1 MAAQNPYVPSS
12 GILVQSFGQ
21 FRKMLPAK
29 IDADTLKKLS
39 LAPKNES
46 AVLNVMRHLGF
57 IDENNQ
63 KTQQATKVFTKHD
76 DADFQS
82 ELESTVS
89 KSYSDLFETLGPST
103 WGAERSALIGYFRVH
118 DETSELT
125 ATRQAVTFET
135 LAALAG
141 KRDGVAAR
149 PQKSTT
155 PRTSTRTN
163 PPKAPV
169 SSAGSGVKG
178 DSPAKQTTILDGGVG
193 LTVRVEINLPAQGDQ
208 ETYDR
213 IFQSIRKNL
222 IDA

>member
-12 GILVQSFGQ
+12 GILVQSFAQ
-21 FRKMLPAK
+21 FRKMLPTK

-39 LAPKNES
+39 LAPKNEA

-63 KTQQATKVFTKHD
+63 KTQQATKVFAKHD

-82 ELESTVS
+82 ELESTVN
-89 KSYSDLFETLGPST
+89 KSYTDLFETLGPNT
-103 WGAERSALIGYFRVH
+103 WSADRSALIGYFRVH

-149 PQKSTT
+149 SQQST
-155 PRTSTRTN
+155 PRSPKRAN
-163 PPKAPV
+163 PSKAAA
-169 SSAGSGVKG
+169 SSASASVNKS
-178 DSPAKQTTILDGGVG
+178 DLPAKQTTILDGGVG

>member
-12 GILVQSFGQ
+12 GILVQTFSQ

-39 LAPKNES
+39 LAPKNEA
-46 AVLNVMRHLGF
+46 AVLNVLRHLKF
-57 IDENNQ
+57 IDEGNK
-63 KTQQATKVFTKHD
+63 KTALATGIFAQQNDV
-76 DADFQS
+76 DFQS
-82 ELESTVS
+82 GLATAV
-89 KSYSDLFETLGPST
+89 KDSYSNLFDTIGPNA
-103 WGAERSALIGYFRVH
+103 WNAERSALIGYFRVH

-141 KRDGVAAR
+141 NRDGSA
-149 PQKSTT
+149 PNGSK
-155 PRTSTRTN
+155 PRTGGRRSVSKVSAST
-163 PPKAPV
+163 PQ
-169 SSAGSGVKG
+169 SASFERADVRSGRLNL
-178 DSPAKQTTILDGGVG
+178 AGGVG